1 MRGRLRIGEL
11 ARLVGVTPK
20 TVRHYEKIGLLPEAE
35 RSESGYRLYSAS
47 DLLRLNR
54 VKRLRSLGLTL
65 RQVRSVLGEG
75 DGELSLRT
83 TLKTLRTEVEAE
95 MARLEGRRRL
105 IDEALSR
112 AGSGAEAS
120 PSFERTMELLGEHLS
135 RVDESALEQDKKLWS
150 VLDAFEWPD
159 GYKEKNEDLL
169 RYYAEHPEEYGELV
183 AVGVRLAALAR
194 AAVEDPEVERVAQ
207 ELWCH
212 FEKYPP
218 PQDLTGSPWS
228 SQDPIEHTLA
238 ELTLSVFSP
247 AQGRVMAPPAERVR
261 AEEGGATGG

>member
-35 RSESGYRLYSAS
+35 RSESGYRLYSGS

-65 RQVRSVLGEG
+65 RQVHSVLGERN
-75 DGELSLRT
+75 GELSLKT
-83 TLKTLRTEVEAE
+83 TLKTLRTGVEAE

-112 AGSGAEAS
+112 KGSGTETS
-120 PSFERTMELLGEHLS
+120 PSFERAMELLGEHLS
-135 RVDESALEQDKKLWS
+135 WVDESALEQDKKLWS
-150 VLDAFEWPD
+150 VLDAFEWPE
-159 GYKEKNEDLL
+159 GCEEKNEDLL

-194 AAVEDPEVERVAQ
+194 APVEDPEVERVVQ

-212 FEKYPP
+212 FGKYQPP
-218 PQDLTGSPWS
+218 EDLMGSPWS
-228 SQDPIEHTLA
+228 SQDPLEHTLA

-247 AQGRVMAPPAERVR
+247 AQGRVMAPSAER
-261 AEEGGATGG
+261 AGAEGGATGG

>member
-1 MRGRLRIGEL
+1 MRERLRIGEL
-11 ARLVGVTPK
+11 PRLVGVTTK

-35 RSESGYRLYSAS
+35 RSESGYRPYSAS
-47 DLLRLNR
+47 DLLRLSR

-75 DGELSLRT
+75 DNKLLLETALEA
-83 TLKTLRTEVEAE
+83 LRTEVDAE

-112 AGSGAEAS
+112 KGSGTETS
-120 PSFERTMELLGEHLS
+120 HSFERAMELLGEHLS

-150 VLDAFEWPD
+150 VLDAFEWPE
-159 GYKEKNEDLL
+159 GCEEKNEDLL
-169 RYYAEHPEEYGELV
+169 RYYAEHPEEYGEIV
-183 AVGVRLAALAR
+183 AVGERLVALAH
-194 AAVEDPEVERVAQ
+194 APVEDLGVERVAQ
-207 ELWCH
+207 ALWSY

-218 PQDLTGSPWS
+218 PEDLMGSPWS
-228 SQDPIEHTLA
+228 SQDPVEHTLA

-247 AQGRVMAPPAERVR
+247 AQGRGMALLAGR
-261 AEEGGATGG
+261 AEAEERGAPGG